1 MSARRVF
8 LYVQHLLGVGH
19 LKRAM
24 TLAAALA
31 EHGLE
36 VTLASG
42 GFAPPDAPAP
52 GVRWVQLP
60 AAGTADTGFSTLV
73 DADGR
78 PVDAAWK
85 EKRAAALLAAWRAAD
100 PHVLIVELY
109 PFGRRMMRF
118 ELLPLLE
125 AARAAPRPPV
135 IVCSVRDLLGG
146 KIERARHEKIAAQ
159 VEAHFDH
166 VLVHGDPAVVPFER
180 TFLCT
185 ERIAGRIAYTG
196 YIVDARLA
204 THGDPAAGTGE
215 VIVSA
220 GGGAV
225 GAQLLGAAIRARPL
239 SVLAQRTWRVLAG
252 VNLPAADF
260 AVLQGLVAREGG
272 GKVVLERARR
282 DFTVL
287 LKNAFL
293 SVSQM
298 GYNTTMELLQAGIR
312 AVGVPFA
319 ADAETEQTLRAQLL
333 AARGLLEL
341 LEEHALSPAALAAAV
356 DRAAARAPAARAAI
370 DLGGA
375 TRSAALIAGWAEA
388 RGG

>member
-1 MSARRVF
+1 MSAGRVF

-31 EHGLE
+31 ARGLQ

-42 GFAPPDAPAP
+42 GLPPQEAPAP

-60 AAGTADTGFSTLV
+60 PASTSDSGFSALV

-85 EKRAAALLAAWRAAD
+85 VARTEALLAAWRAAD
-100 PHVLIVELY
+100 AQALIIELF

-118 ELLPLLE
+118 ELLPLLD
-125 AARAAPRPPV
+125 AARAAARPPV

-146 KIERARHEKIAAQ
+146 KIDKARHEKIAAQ
-159 VEAHFDH
+159 VEQYFDH
-166 VLVHGDPAVVPFER
+166 VLVHGDPSLAPFER

-185 ERIAGRIAYTG
+185 DRIASRLAYSG
-196 YIVDARLA
+196 YIVDERLA
-204 THGDPAAGTGE
+204 EDGDPTAGAGE

-225 GAQLLGAAIRARPL
+225 GAHLLETAVRARPL
-239 SVLAQRTWRVLAG
+239 TSLANRTWRVLAG
-252 VNLPAADF
+252 VNQPAADF
-260 AVLQGLVAREGG
+260 AALQARVAREGEG
-272 GKVVLERARR
+272 RVVLERARR

-287 LKNAFL
+287 LKNGFL
-293 SVSQM
+293 SISQV

-319 ADAETEQTLRAQLL
+319 AGAEIEQTLRAQLL

-341 LEEHALSPAALAAAV
+341 VEEKDLDPASLAAAIE
-356 DRAAARAPAARAAI
+356 RAAACTPRMRPAI
-370 DLGGA
+370 DLDGA
-375 TRSAALIAGWAEA
+375 ARSAALIEAWACK
-388 RGG
+388 

>member
-31 EHGLE
+31 ERGLE

-42 GFAPPDAPAP
+42 GFEPPDAPPA

-60 AAGTADTGFSTLV
+60 AAGTADSGFSTLV

-78 PVDAAWK
+78 PVDEAWK
-85 EKRAAALLAAWRAAD
+85 AARTAALLAAWRAAD
-100 PHVLIVELY
+100 PEALIIELF

-146 KIERARHEKIAAQ
+146 KIERARHEKIATQ
-159 VEAHFDH
+159 IETHFDH
-166 VLVHGDPAVVPFER
+166 VLVHGDPSVVPFER

-185 ERIAGRIAYTG
+185 ERIAKRIAYTG

-204 THGDPAAGTGE
+204 THGDPAAGSGE

-225 GAQLLGAAIRARPL
+225 GARLLETAIRARPL
-239 SVLAQRTWRVLAG
+239 TTLAGRTWRVLAG

-260 AVLQGLVAREGG
+260 AALRDLVTREGG

-287 LKNAFL
+287 LKNGFL
-293 SVSQM
+293 SISQV

-319 ADAETEQTLRAQLL
+319 ADAEIEQTLRAQLL
-333 AARGLLEL
+333 AERGLIEL
-341 LEEHALSPAALAAAV
+341 LEERELEPVTLAAAIE
-356 DRAAARAPAARAAI
+356 RAAARPPTARAAI

-375 TRSAALIAGWAEA
+375 ARSAALIEGWAQA
-388 RGG
+388 RG